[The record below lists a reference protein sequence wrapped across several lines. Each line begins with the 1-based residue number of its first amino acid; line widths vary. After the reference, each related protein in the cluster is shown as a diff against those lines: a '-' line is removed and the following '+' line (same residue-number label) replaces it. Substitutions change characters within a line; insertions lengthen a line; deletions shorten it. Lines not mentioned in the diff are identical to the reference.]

1 MATAP
6 ETTKWPECPACGE
19 AAWSVGNDWQKGWAI
34 GHANQAL
41 GDCRVSRE
49 VGEAFAAEWA
59 ERDKRAQTVT
69 APLLATRDAVEAV
82 LRTCRMDDEAPV
94 RLLTDFDVH
103 HVSHMLFA
111 SGVLR
116 DPDTLA
122 DDEALVE
129 RVAEAFDEWLFRM
142 HGVTSS
148 CDHKVEARGILAAA
162 LTEDPS

>member
-1 MATAP
+1 M
-6 ETTKWPECPACGE
+6 
-19 AAWSVGNDWQKGWAI
+19 
-34 GHANQAL
+34 
-41 GDCRVSRE
+41 
-49 VGEAFAAEWA
+49 
-59 ERDKRAQTVT
+59 T

-116 DPDTLA
+116 DPATLA
-122 DDEALVE
+122 DDETLSREVWE
-129 RVAEAFDEWLFRM
+129 RLPCTAPVREYDVPFVLRA
-142 HGVTSS
+142 
-148 CDHKVEARGILAAA
+148 LAAA